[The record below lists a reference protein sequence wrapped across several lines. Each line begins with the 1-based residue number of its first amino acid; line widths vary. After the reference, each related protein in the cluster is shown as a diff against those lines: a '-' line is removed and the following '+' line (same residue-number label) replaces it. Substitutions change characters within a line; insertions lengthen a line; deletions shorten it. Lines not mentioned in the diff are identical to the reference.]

1 MTIILSHLAD
11 RGTMYLIRE
20 PEAPAIVGTDAVA
33 NVRLDDRFVNR
44 LHCMIDRI
52 DERWVVRDLSTDHG
66 TYVNGRRV
74 EEAVLQPG
82 DELTLGR
89 TAFRIHYDRGP
100 HRRSAQ
106 RRDPPHGPA
115 HSA

>member
-11 RGTMYLIRE
+11 RGAMYLIRE
-20 PEAPAIVGTDAVA
+20 PETPAFLGSDPAA
-33 NVRLDDRFVNR
+33 NVRVDDRRVSG

-52 DERWVVRDLSTDHG
+52 GEKWVIRDLATSHG

-74 EEAVLQPG
+74 DQAVLQPG
-82 DELTLGR
+82 DELTLGE
-89 TAFRIHYDRGP
+89 TALRVHYDRGG
-100 HRRSAQ
+100 RQRGR